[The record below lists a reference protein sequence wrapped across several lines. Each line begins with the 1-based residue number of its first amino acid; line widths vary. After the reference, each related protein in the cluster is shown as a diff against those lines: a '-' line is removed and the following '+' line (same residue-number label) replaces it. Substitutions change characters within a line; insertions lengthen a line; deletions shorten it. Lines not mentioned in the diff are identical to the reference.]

1 MDMSWSKEEILSA
14 TGGKILREGRA
25 ALFGEVVTDSG
36 KVRKGSVFVALKGEK
51 FDGHDFLREA
61 LRHGA
66 ACLIVHKRP
75 AVSRLKKETTVIQ
88 VRDTLRALGDL
99 AHYRRETVAPKV
111 LAITGSNGKTTTKEM
126 VAAILE
132 RASIWGRSLK
142 GRVLKTE
149 GNFNNLV
156 GLPLTLLRLRGA
168 ERVAVVELG
177 TSRPGEIRR
186 LTEIADPDIGLIT
199 SVAPAHLAGLN
210 SLAGVARE
218 KGELFRAMNPRGLA
232 VVNLDD
238 PWVRRLGKKF
248 TGEKIAYGRGGE
260 VRGESRKSLGAKGT
274 RFTLRVGG
282 ERKRIRLQLSGEH
295 NFANAVA
302 AAAMA
307 CGLGADLRAVR
318 EGLQAVRPFP
328 MRMTLERWNGI
339 GIINDAYNANPA
351 SMEAALK
358 TLAEMKAG
366 REKMAVLGDMLE
378 LGGES
383 AERHLELGKQAARY
397 RIDRLYLLGKR
408 APQVKRGALLG
419 GMEKERVTIGK
430 NHRNIARMIHLQA
443 KRGDW
448 LLFKGSR
455 GMKMEKV
462 LESLKEIGG

>member
-1 MDMSWSKEEILSA
+1 
-14 TGGKILREGRA
+14 
-25 ALFGEVVTDSG
+25 
-36 KVRKGSVFVALKGEK
+36 
-51 FDGHDFLREA
+51 
-61 LRHGA
+61 
-66 ACLIVHKRP
+66 
-75 AVSRLKKETTVIQ
+75 
-88 VRDTLRALGDL
+88 
-99 AHYRRETVAPKV
+99 
-111 LAITGSNGKTTTKEM
+111 
-126 VAAILE
+126 
-132 RASIWGRSLK
+132 
-142 GRVLKTE
+142 
-149 GNFNNLV
+149 
-156 GLPLTLLRLRGA
+156 
-168 ERVAVVELG
+168 
-177 TSRPGEIRR
+177 
-186 LTEIADPDIGLIT
+186 
-199 SVAPAHLAGLN
+199 
-210 SLAGVARE
+210 
-218 KGELFRAMNPRGLA
+218 
-232 VVNLDD
+232 
-238 PWVRRLGKKF
+238 
-248 TGEKIAYGRGGE
+248 
-260 VRGESRKSLGAKGT
+260 
-274 RFTLRVGG
+274 
-282 ERKRIRLQLSGEH
+282 
-295 NFANAVA
+295 
-302 AAAMA
+302 MA

-318 EGLQAVRPFP
+318 EGLQAVRPVP

-397 RIDRLYLLGKR
+397 RVDRLYLLGKR